1 MVLSAIRHD
10 LSITQENHMGKAL
23 IVIGV
28 LVLIVLIAFG
38 QYVGVRNTLVAK
50 NEAVKSAWSQVDI
63 VLQRRA
69 DLIPNL
75 VETVK
80 GYAKQEQTVFGDIA
94 RARSALLSSGT
105 PEQKIAANRQLDGAL
120 GRLLLIVEN
129 YPQLKS
135 NENFM
140 RLQDELAGTENRIAV
155 ERKRYND
162 TLQDFNTYVQQFPHN
177 IFANWAGFKP
187 NNAYFTASEGSRE
200 APKVNFS
207 NPETSAPP
215 ATPQPAPAR

>member
-1 MVLSAIRHD
+1 MKQFLVVILILAILAALFGGMYIGRRNQMVLLNNAI
-10 LSITQENHMGKAL
+10 QA
-23 IVIGV
+23 
-28 LVLIVLIAFG
+28 
-38 QYVGVRNTLVAK
+38 
-50 NEAVKSAWSQVDI
+50 AWSQVDI

-80 GYAKQEQTVFGDIA
+80 GIAAQEQTVFGDIA
-94 RARSALLSSGT
+94 KARSQLLSAHT
-105 PEQKIAANRQLDGAL
+105 PTDRIAANNQLDGAI

-135 NENFM
+135 NENFL

-162 TLQDFNTYVQQFPHN
+162 AVLAYNNFIGVFPN
-177 IFANWAGFKP
+177 SLFAGWAGFQK
-187 NNAYFTASEGSRE
+187 NDAYFQAQESSRQ
-200 APKVNFS
+200 APKVQF
-207 NPETSAPP
+207 
-215 ATPQPAPAR
+215 PAPKP